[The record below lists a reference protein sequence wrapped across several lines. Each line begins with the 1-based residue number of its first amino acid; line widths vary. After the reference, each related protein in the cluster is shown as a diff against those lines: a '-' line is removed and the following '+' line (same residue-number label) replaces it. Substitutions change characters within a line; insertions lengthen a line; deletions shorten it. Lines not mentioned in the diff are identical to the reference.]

1 VLESRFLTKGVIG
14 VVMPK
19 ANWESIMADKPD
31 KVEQVEPGKL
41 TVSDTGLARFIVF
54 EAAPSFGNSDG
65 VVNITLAAIRHL
77 LKDGALASDAVA
89 VAYLKCSVAA
99 AIELRDAIDSALLL
113 GAKTERPN

>member
-65 VVNITLAAIRHL
+65 VVNNYPR
-77 LKDGALASDAVA
+77 G
-89 VAYLKCSVAA
+89 
-99 AIELRDAIDSALLL
+99 
-113 GAKTERPN
+113 N

>member
-54 EAAPSFGNSDG
+54 DRDSPDDSRTG
-65 VVNITLAAIRHL
+65 VNIRAFAAL
-77 LKDGALASDAVA
+77 QQD
-89 VAYLKCSVAA
+89 
-99 AIELRDAIDSALLL
+99 
-113 GAKTERPN
+113 